1 MPNRMSTYFTSTD
14 LAYLYMQ
21 KGQTDA
27 KYIFVDLNVQDPFVT
42 DSTDTVIYDTKVVV
56 QSLWRLL
63 TTEEGEIPNF
73 RDYGL
78 GIKKFVQYPMTEDTV
93 NYIFNY
99 VKDKVAKYEARADII
114 NAEVDANPLTQE
126 LKMTFLIRVKSTGEN
141 IKLPTWVVQVGAP
154 V

>member
-1 MPNRMSTYFTSTD
+1 MPNTMSTYFTSRD
-14 LAYLYMQ
+14 LANLYMR
-21 KGQTDA
+21 KGQNDL
-27 KYIFVDLNVQDPFVT
+27 KYVFVDLNVQDPFVT

-99 VKDKVAKYEARADII
+99 VKNKVATYESRADII

-126 LKMTFLIRVKSTGEN
+126 LKMTFLIRVKATGEN